1 MKILLLL
8 LGAFV
13 LFGSCS
19 TPESSSASQTLGSS
33 SQAVLYLSC
42 RAVSQEEVEF
52 EFSQPVTVKHL
63 SFEPELAIASVENG
77 TTVKVKFDD
86 IPEAGKMIIT
96 EILAED
102 EKRNTINV
110 IVSFRAR
117 NDRMPALVIN
127 EICTEYA
134 SAAAGKK
141 AEFIELKMKSDG
153 NLGAMRV
160 IINGNSNA
168 AKETIFEFSPV
179 DVKKDDYIVL
189 HLRTYD
195 ETSKDEY
202 GEKLDESGGMNAT
215 AKARDFWMPG
225 ADKRLHKTAFIYV
238 LDQDDNVIDAVVLSE
253 KPDNWWTKDYF
264 AAAAE
269 FLFNCGSWKS
279 AEGGI
284 CRPTDAF
291 SSSGTTN
298 TRTICRDETA
308 ENTNSAQDWYITA
321 TSSATPG
328 DKNNTKRY
336 SN

>member
-1 MKILLLL
+1 MKILFLL
-8 LGAFV
+8 LGAFI
-13 LFGSCS
+13 LLGSCS
-19 TPESSSASQTLGSS
+19 TPESSSASQSLGGS
-33 SQAVLYLSC
+33 SQALLYLNC

-63 SFEPELAIASVENG
+63 SFEPELSIASIEDG
-77 TTVKVKFDD
+77 STVKVRFED
-86 IPEAGKMIIT
+86 IPDAGKMIIT

-102 EKRNTINV
+102 ERRNTINV

-153 NLGAMRV
+153 NLGAMRLV
-160 IINGNSNA
+160 IRGNTEA
-168 AKETIFEFSPV
+168 ARETIFEFSPV
-179 DVKKDDYIVL
+179 NVKKDDYVVV

-195 ETSKDEY
+195 ENSKDEY
-202 GEKLDESGGMNAT
+202 ENDLNASGGMNSSG
-215 AKARDFWMPG
+215 ARDFWIPG
-225 ADKRLHKTAFIYV
+225 ASKLLHKTSFIYV
-238 LDQDDNVIDAVVLSE
+238 LDQDDNVIDAVIISE

-264 AAAAE
+264 AQAAE
-269 FLFNCGSWKS
+269 FLFDSDSWKS
-279 AEGGI
+279 PDGGI
-284 CRPTDAF
+284 CRPADAF
-291 SSSGTTN
+291 ISAGTTN
-298 TRTICRDETA
+298 TRTICRDEAA
-308 ENTNSAQDWYITA
+308 ENINSPENWYITA

-328 DKNNTKRY
+328 GVNNIKRY